1 MRDYTPE
8 AFAELPEMTMDHLSD
23 IARLNLKV
31 FFFKILSFFFFP
43 EHFHLNMLSPQVAFN
58 LIILIQPAFYLQIW
72 L

>member
-31 FFFKILSFFFFP
+31 LFFYFILSFSFP
-43 EHFHLNMLSPQVAFN
+43 EIFHLNMLPPQVAFN
-58 LIILIQPAFYLQIW
+58 LIILIQPAFYLHTR

>member
-31 FFFKILSFFFFP
+31 FFFLILSFFFFP
-43 EHFHLNMLSPQVAFN
+43 ELFHLNMLSPQVAFN